1 MAHYYPP
8 PVFHFK
14 VEVRLAG
21 LALPDGRRFR
31 PNDNDVR
38 FAEAGGLSM
47 EMTSEELPE
56 GGENRFVQKYPL
68 RAKYPELVLKRG
80 LLVGSS
86 VFEWMRAAIQDFQIL
101 PTSVFVMLL
110 NSEHQALMTWHLVN
124 AYPTKWTLGD
134 LNASGNTVALE
145 TLQMYYQYFTVDP
158 QVEMVEA

>member
-21 LALPDGRRFR
+21 LALPDGRTFR
-31 PNDNDVR
+31 ANDNDVR

-110 NSEHQALMTWHLVN
+110 NREHEALMTWHLVN

-134 LNASGNTVALE
+134 LNASGNTVAIE

-158 QVEMVEA
+158 KVEMVEA